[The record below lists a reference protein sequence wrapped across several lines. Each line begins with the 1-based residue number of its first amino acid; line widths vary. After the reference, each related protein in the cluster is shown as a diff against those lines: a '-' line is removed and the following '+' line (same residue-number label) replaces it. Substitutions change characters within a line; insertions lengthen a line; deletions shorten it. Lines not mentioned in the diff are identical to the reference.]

1 MKKIY
6 KYELPIGG
14 HTITIDD
21 PIEKV
26 LSIQLQYGGPTMWAM
41 IDFDLPNKSTH
52 IISVG
57 TGWEITAGVDEY
69 IGTVQD
75 EQGFVWHYFSQEIKE
90 LDKAPQIGEE
100 VTLIDGLAVLAEAFG
115 KLGVSAEQTIQSF
128 CQTICN

>member
-14 HTITIDD
+14 GAITIDD

-26 LSIQLQYGGPTMWAM
+26 LSVQSQHGVPTMWAM

-57 TGWEITAGVDEY
+57 TGWEIAAGVDEY

-75 EQGFVWHYFSQEIKE
+75 EHGFVWHYFSQEVRE
-90 LDKAPQIGEE
+90 LGKAPTEVWVGEE
-100 VTLIDGLAVLAEAFG
+100 ITLIDGLAVLAEAFG
-115 KLGVSAEQTIQSF
+115 KLGVSAE
-128 CQTICN
+128 